1 MTTKYW
7 KECYSFDLKDKTD
20 LDSLSN
26 VDVYYEKWVKECAES
41 AKHSDFQ
48 KLWEVLMIRVTS
60 EAISKTAGSMMNQHY
75 GKNRFLQH

>member
-41 AKHSDFQ
+41 INAMETIKKSLVFQ
-48 KLWEVLMIRVTS
+48 TS
-60 EAISKTAGSMMNQHY
+60 SIVIKT
-75 GKNRFLQH
+75 